1 MKFVKNVITMTV
13 TYAVIG
19 AGLVLGTKVA
29 QTAFDNGLGD
39 KVTEVSKK
47 LFQRK

>member
-1 MKFVKNVITMTV
+1 MKLVSGVIATVV
-13 TYAVIG
+13 TYTVIG

-29 QTAFDNGLGD
+29 QTVYENGLGD
-39 KVTEVSKK
+39 KVTEASKK

>member
-1 MKFVKNVITMTV
+1 MKLVKGIIATTV
-13 TYAVIG
+13 TYTVIG

-29 QTAFDNGLGD
+29 QTVFENGLGD
-39 KVTEVSKK
+39 KVTEVGKK